1 MVEGE
6 GEGFFFLAFLVW
18 VSETSSLVSRE
29 KEKLEP
35 TVSEKLKDLF

>member
-6 GEGFFFLAFLVW
+6 GEDFFFFAFLVW
-18 VSETSSLVSRE
+18 LSETISLVSRE